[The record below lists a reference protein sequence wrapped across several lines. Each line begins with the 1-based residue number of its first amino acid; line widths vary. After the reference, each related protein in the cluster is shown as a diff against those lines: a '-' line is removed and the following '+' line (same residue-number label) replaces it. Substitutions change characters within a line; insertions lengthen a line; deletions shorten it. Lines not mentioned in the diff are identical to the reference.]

1 MAKGL
6 VRQKNLRK
14 VSSMKNLLNS
24 VRLFGNVGKD
34 PVVTKFDNGNK
45 LAKWSMAT
53 NERMKS
59 ASGDVVD
66 EVQWHQLIAWG
77 NLATMV
83 ESYVKKGMKISI
95 EGKLNHRR
103 FVNKEGQER
112 ETTEIVVKDIL
123 LVERKKREV
132 AEETDDEVPF

>member
-1 MAKGL
+1 
-6 VRQKNLRK
+6 
-14 VSSMKNLLNS
+14 MKNLLNS

-34 PVVTKFDNGNK
+34 PVVTNFDNGNK
-45 LAKWSMAT
+45 LVKWTMAT

-59 ASGDVVD
+59 ASGDVVE

-77 NLATMV
+77 NLASMV
-83 ESYVKKGMKISI
+83 ENYVKKGMKISI

-112 ETTEIVVKDIL
+112 ESTEIVVKDIL

-132 AEETDDEVPF
+132 EEETDDEVPF

>member
-1 MAKGL
+1 
-6 VRQKNLRK
+6 
-14 VSSMKNLLNS
+14 MKNLLNS

-34 PVVTKFDNGNK
+34 PVVTNFDNGNK

-103 FVNKEGQER
+103 LVNKEGQER